1 MSSVRFTVRTIGLAS
16 ALAFLLTLDGP
27 SVLASS
33 TAPDP
38 VPYPLV
44 RGLPDEQTR
53 FRGLVAD
60 DVGRPIAGARVAVQ
74 TGLADTEVTTDTA
87 GRFDLALSTASPVVR
102 CIVSVAGKRLFIG
115 KWVAVEPGRGA
126 DLGTIELRP
135 AASIAGQIADGAGAP
150 VPWAWIEIDG
160 TEVFGADWDV
170 AARLLGVHIVDCH
183 PTDGTFVIA
192 TLPPGSY
199 QIAGRAV
206 GHEVEGTRV
215 AAPTS
220 NIRLGAKP
228 FSDGPRLDIDTF
240 LSPPDWAEP
249 GDEIVVETAAG
260 TVRGRRMAV
269 SMESEFVR
277 FPVSLPCRL
286 VYAGGRWNERVEIA
300 LDRVPHGPLPI
311 SIRPKRPSASALG
324 GDVSIR
330 GVVELGGVPLAWQDG
345 IGGVP
350 RSGYR
355 CRVEAFRHSP
365 READDGPS
373 SRADTLTQP
382 DGSFQFEGLLRGTYA
397 LRATVEE
404 SFGDPVDAPIGP
416 EYMVSVGK
424 GPVRVAMRAR
434 SNPELAVNV
443 PDSVRSA
450 PDFRLEA
457 TAARGATNFQCV
469 VAADRVT
476 VRGVPPGRFEVAVR
490 ARANGL
496 WSRRVVVAGDT
507 ATPLATATIPVGR
520 RISGRVLSG
529 GSPVAGARVE
539 IRPDPDTGTGGDVV
553 CTDAEGRFAV
563 FGLNATSAWS
573 VSASASVGYG
583 YAPVTAGESSI
594 QVFLVPWPARYR

>member
-1 MSSVRFTVRTIGLAS
+1 MSSVRLTVRTVALAS

-38 VPYPLV
+38 VPYHLV
-44 RGLPDEQTR
+44 RGLPDEHTR
-53 FRGLVAD
+53 FRGRVAD

-74 TGLADTEVTTDTA
+74 TGLADTEVTTDAA
-87 GRFDLALSTASPVVR
+87 GRFDLALSTASPVAR
-102 CIVSVAGKRLFIG
+102 CIVSVAGKGLFIG

-126 DLGTIELRP
+126 DVGKIELRP
-135 AASIAGQIADGAGAP
+135 AASIAGQVADGTGAP

-160 TEVFGADWDV
+160 TEVFGADWEV

-192 TLPPGSY
+192 TLPPGNY

-206 GHEVEGTRV
+206 GHEVEGTPV

-220 NIRLGAKP
+220 SVRLGASP
-228 FSDGPRLDIDTF
+228 FPDGPRLDIDTF
-240 LSPPDWAEP
+240 LSPPDSAEP
-249 GDEIVVETAAG
+249 DDEIVVETATGA
-260 TVRGRRMAV
+260 VRGRRMAV
-269 SMESEFVR
+269 SMETSFLR

-311 SIRPKRPSASALG
+311 SLRPKRPSASASG
-324 GDVSIR
+324 GNVSIR
-330 GVVELGGVPLAWQDG
+330 GVVELGGAPLAWHDG
-345 IGGVP
+345 SGGMQ

-355 CRVEAFRHSP
+355 CRVEASCDSGK
-365 READDGPS
+365 DDGPRC
-373 SRADTLTQP
+373 RAETLTRP
-382 DGSFQFEGLLRGTYA
+382 DGSFEFEGLIRGRYS

-424 GPVRVAMRAR
+424 GPVRVAMRPR
-434 SNPELAVNV
+434 SNPELAVQV

-450 PDFRLEA
+450 SDFRLEA
-457 TAARGATNFQCV
+457 TAARGGTNLPCV
-469 VAADRVT
+469 VSGDRVT
-476 VRGVPPGRFEVAVR
+476 VRGVPPGRFDVAVR
-490 ARANGL
+490 VRANGV
-496 WSRRVVVAGDT
+496 WSRRIVVAGDT
-507 ATPLATATIPVGR
+507 ANSLPAAAIPIGR
-520 RISGRVLSG
+520 RITGRVLSG
-529 GSPVAGARVE
+529 GFPVPGARVE
-539 IRPDPDTGTGGDVV
+539 IRPDPDTGTGGDIV
-553 CTDAEGRFAV
+553 CTDADGRFAV

-573 VSASASVGYG
+573 VSATASVGYG
-583 YAPVTAGESSI
+583 YSPLAAGESAI
-594 QVFLVPWPARYR
+594 QVLLVPWPAQDR

>member
-44 RGLPDEQTR
+44 RGLPDEHTR

-74 TGLADTEVTTDTA
+74 TGLVDTEVTTDAA
-87 GRFDLALSTASPVVR
+87 GRFDLALSTASPVAR
-102 CIVSVAGKRLFIG
+102 CIVSAAGKGLFIG

-135 AASIAGQIADGAGAP
+135 AASIAGQIADGAGAR

-160 TEVFGADWDV
+160 TEVFGADWEV

-192 TLPPGSY
+192 TLPPGNY

-206 GHEVEGTRV
+206 GHEVEEARV

-220 NIRLGAKP
+220 NVRLGAKP

-240 LSPPDWAEP
+240 LSPPDGAEP

-330 GVVELGGVPLAWQDG
+330 GVVELGGVPLAWHDG
-345 IGGVP
+345 FGGVL

-382 DGSFQFEGLLRGTYA
+382 DGSFQFEGLLRGTYV

-424 GPVRVAMRAR
+424 GPVRVPMRAR
-434 SNPELAVNV
+434 SNPELAVHV

-507 ATPLATATIPVGR
+507 VTPLATATIPVGR

-529 GSPVAGARVE
+529 GSPVPGARVE

-563 FGLNATSAWS
+563 VGLDATSAWS
-573 VSASASVGYG
+573 VSARASVGYG